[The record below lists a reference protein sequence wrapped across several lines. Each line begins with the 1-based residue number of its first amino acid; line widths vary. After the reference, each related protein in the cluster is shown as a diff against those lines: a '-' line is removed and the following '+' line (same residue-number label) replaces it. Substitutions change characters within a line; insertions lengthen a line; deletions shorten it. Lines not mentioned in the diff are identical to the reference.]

1 MNFKI
6 FRVAASAMLTFAV
19 TAVSFAQTKVL
30 VYTKTA
36 GFPHASIPAGSAA
49 ITKLGNANGFAVDVT
64 ADSSKIA
71 ESNLK
76 NYAAVVFLST
86 TGNLLNPYHQV
97 ELERYIQAGGGFVGI
112 HAAADAGYDWKW
124 YGRLVGA
131 YFDNHPRP
139 QQATINVVDKTH
151 PSTTMLPEK
160 WSRQDEWYNYKGINP
175 NIKVLLNLDEKSYTG
190 GRNGDKHPIAWYHD
204 YDGGRSFYTGLA
216 HFDAAF
222 SEDLFLQHLLGGIK
236 YAIGNNVKLDYTKAK
251 SQHAPEANRFTKTQ
265 LFTGGLFEP
274 TEMTILPN
282 LDVLIA
288 ERHGKISLYKNSTK
302 KVSIAATLKVYDKA
316 SVRGVNAEEGLLGI
330 QKDPDFATNRYVY
343 IYYSPA
349 DVSVNRLSRFVF
361 INDKIDLTSEKVILD
376 VASQR
381 EICCHTGGSIA
392 FGKDHTLY
400 LSTGDNSTPFDQPNA
415 KGKPNINSFAPI
427 DDREGLKQWD
437 ARRSSS
443 NTNDLRGKILR
454 INIQPDGSYTIPEGN
469 LFKPGQA
476 NTRPEIYVMGNRNP
490 YRISIDKKKD
500 FLYWGEIGPDAAK
513 DSMATRGPRGY
524 DELNQARQAG
534 YFGWPLFVGPNL
546 PYRAYDFNTGKSG
559 APFDAAKPINDSK
572 NNTGLKELP
581 PAQPAFVWY
590 PYEASGMFPQL
601 GASGRSAMA
610 GPVYYADEYKN
621 PNMPAYYNGKM
632 FFYEWMRGFIKP
644 ISLQP
649 NGDFERM
656 EPFME
661 DTKFNAPIDM
671 EFGPDGKLY
680 VLEYGTGWFT
690 ANKDAGLTRID
701 YNPGNRAPEITKL
714 TASKDA
720 GTLPFTVTIST
731 VAKDPEKDAIASYTW
746 NLGNGVKKVTT
757 QPKVTYTYAKKGNYT
772 ISVVAKDKKGAAS
785 KSDKTVS
792 VYGGND
798 ANIIAANLA
807 ALRNAAQPGK
817 VMVQQ
822 LDCKTCH
829 KENEQSIG
837 PSFTA
842 IAKKYPHDATV
853 TERLIRKVQ
862 GGGAGNWGDVAMPA
876 HPDMK
881 ADDLKKIVDWIYT
894 LAPTAK

>member
-1 MNFKI
+1 MKFKI
-6 FRVAASAMLTFAV
+6 FRVAAATVLALLITS
-19 TAVSFAQTKVL
+19 VSFAQSKVL
-30 VYTKTA
+30 VYTKTQAFHHNSIAA
-36 GFPHASIPAGSAA
+36 GEVA
-49 ITKLGNANGFAVDVT
+49 IKKLGAANGFAVDVT
-64 ADSSKIA
+64 ADSSKIT

-86 TGNLLNPYHQV
+86 TGNILTPYQQV
-97 ELERYIQAGGGFVGI
+97 DLERYIQAGGGFVGV

-160 WSRQDEWYNYKGINP
+160 WTRQDEWYNYKGINP

-190 GRNGDKHPIAWYHD
+190 GRNGEKHPIAWYHD
-204 YDGGRSFYTGLA
+204 YDGGRAFYTGLGHA
-216 HFDAAF
+216 DAAF

-236 YAIGNNVKLDYTKAK
+236 YAIGNNVKLDYSKTK
-251 SQHAPEANRFTKTQ
+251 SQHPPEANRFTKTQ

-302 KVSIAATLKVYDKA
+302 KVSIAGTLKVYDKA

-330 QKDPDFATNRYVY
+330 QKDPDFATNHYVY
-343 IYYSPA
+343 IYYSPV

-361 INDKIDLTSEKVILD
+361 ANDKIDMASEKVILD

-427 DDREGLKQWD
+427 DDREGKMQWD

-469 LFKPGQA
+469 LFKPGTA

-534 YFGWPLFVGPNL
+534 YFGWPLFVGPNRA
-546 PYRAYDFNTGKSG
+546 YRAYDFNTGKSG
-559 APFDAAKPINDSK
+559 APFDPAKPINDSK

-590 PYEASGMFPQL
+590 PYEASSDFPQL

-649 NGDFERM
+649 NGDFDKM

-661 DTKFNAPIDM
+661 DTKFNSPIDM

-690 ANKDAGLTRID
+690 ANKDAGLARID
-701 YNPGNRAPEITKL
+701 YNGGNRAPEITKL

-757 QPKVTYTYAKKGNYT
+757 VPKITYTYTKKGTYNV
-772 ISVVAKDKKGAAS
+772 SVVAKDKKGAAS

-798 ANIIAANLA
+798 ANKIAADLA

-876 HPDMK
+876 HPDLK
-881 ADDLKKIVDWIYT
+881 TEDLKKIVDWIYT
-894 LAPTAK
+894 LAPGAK

>member
-1 MNFKI
+1 MNFKKLS
-6 FRVAASAMLTFAV
+6 VAATTLLALLITSF
-19 TAVSFAQTKVL
+19 SFAQTKVL

-36 GFPHASIPAGSAA
+36 GYHHNSIAAGSVA
-49 ITKLGNANGFAVDVT
+49 ITKLGNANGFAVDVSD
-64 ADSSKIA
+64 DSTKIA

-86 TGNLLNPYHQV
+86 TGNMLTPYQQV
-97 ELERYIQAGGGFVGI
+97 DLERYIQAGGGFVGI

-131 YFDNHPRP
+131 YFDSHPQQ
-139 QQATINVVDKTH
+139 QQATINVVDKTNA
-151 PSTTMLPEK
+151 STKMLPEN
-160 WSRQDEWYNYKGINP
+160 WSRRDEWYNYKNINP

-190 GRNGDKHPIAWYHD
+190 GKNGANHPIAWYHD
-204 YDGGRSFYTGLA
+204 FDGGRSFYTGLG
-216 HFDAAF
+216 HTDQAF

-236 YAIGNNVKLDYTKAK
+236 YAIGNGKLDYAKAK
-251 SQHAPEANRFTKTQ
+251 SQHAPEQNRFQKTQ
-265 LFTGGLFEP
+265 LFTGSLFEP

-288 ERHGKISLYKNSTK
+288 QRRGEITLYKNATK
-302 KVSIAATLKVYDKA
+302 KVSLAAKLNVYFKA
-316 SVRGVNAEEGLLGI
+316 SVKGINAEEGVLGI
-330 QKDPDFATNRYVY
+330 QKDPDFATNHYIY
-343 IYYSPA
+343 IYYSPI

-361 INDKIDLTSEKVILD
+361 ANDKIDLKSEKVILD

-427 DDREGLKQWD
+427 DDREGNKQWD
-437 ARRSSS
+437 ARRSAS

-454 INIQPDGSYTIPEGN
+454 INIQPNGSYTIPEGN

-490 YRISIDKKKD
+490 YRISVDKKRD

-513 DSMATRGPRGY
+513 DSMATRGPKGY
-524 DELNQARQAG
+524 DELNQARKAG

-559 APFDAAKPINDSK
+559 APFDAAKPINNSA

-590 PYEASGMFPQL
+590 PYEVSGNFPQL
-601 GASGRSAMA
+601 GTSGRSAMA

-649 NGDFERM
+649 NGDFDKM

-671 EFGPDGKLY
+671 EMGPDGKLY

-690 ANKDAGLTRID
+690 ANKDAGLARID
-701 YNPGNRAPEITKL
+701 YISGNRAPEITKL
-714 TASKDA
+714 TANKDA
-720 GTLPFTVTIST
+720 GTLPFTVTVST
-731 VAKDPEKDAIASYTW
+731 IAKDPEKNAIASYTW

-757 QPKVTYTYAKKGNYT
+757 QPKITYTYTKKGNYT
-772 ISVVAKDKKGAAS
+772 ISVTAKDSKGAAS
-785 KSDKTVS
+785 KSDKTIN
-792 VYGGND
+792 VYAGND
-798 ANIIAANLA
+798 ANIIAAQLA

-817 VMVQQ
+817 VLVQQ

-829 KENEQSIG
+829 KENEKSIG
-837 PSFTA
+837 PSFTD

-853 TERLIRKVQ
+853 QERLIRKVL
-862 GGGAGNWGDVAMPA
+862 GGGAGTWGDVAMPA

-881 ADDLKKIVDWIYT
+881 ADDVKKIVDWIYT

>member
-1 MNFKI
+1 
-6 FRVAASAMLTFAV
+6 
-19 TAVSFAQTKVL
+19 
-30 VYTKTA
+30 
-36 GFPHASIPAGSAA
+36 
-49 ITKLGNANGFAVDVT
+49 
-64 ADSSKIA
+64 
-71 ESNLK
+71 
-76 NYAAVVFLST
+76 
-86 TGNLLNPYHQV
+86 
-97 ELERYIQAGGGFVGI
+97 
-112 HAAADAGYDWKW
+112 
-124 YGRLVGA
+124 
-131 YFDNHPRP
+131 
-139 QQATINVVDKTH
+139 
-151 PSTTMLPEK
+151 
-160 WSRQDEWYNYKGINP
+160 
-175 NIKVLLNLDEKSYTG
+175 
-190 GRNGDKHPIAWYHD
+190 
-204 YDGGRSFYTGLA
+204 
-216 HFDAAF
+216 
-222 SEDLFLQHLLGGIK
+222 
-236 YAIGNNVKLDYTKAK
+236 
-251 SQHAPEANRFTKTQ
+251 
-265 LFTGGLFEP
+265 
-274 TEMTILPN
+274 

-288 ERHGKISLYKNSTK
+288 QRRGEIALYKNATK
-302 KVSIAATLKVYDKA
+302 KVSLAAKLNTYFKT
-316 SVRGVNAEEGLLGI
+316 SVKGINAEEGVLGI
-330 QKDPDFATNRYVY
+330 QKDPDFATNHYIY
-343 IYYSPA
+343 IYYSPI

-361 INDKIDLTSEKVILD
+361 ANDKIDLKSEKVILD

-400 LSTGDNSTPFDQPNA
+400 LSTGDNSTPFDEPNA

-427 DDREGLKQWD
+427 DDREGNKQWD
-437 ARRSSS
+437 ARRSAG

-454 INIQPDGSYTIPEGN
+454 INVQPDGSYTIPEGN

-490 YRISIDKKKD
+490 YRISVDKKRD

-513 DSMATRGPRGY
+513 DSMATRGPKGY
-524 DELNQARQAG
+524 DELNQARKAG

-559 APFDAAKPINDSK
+559 APFDPAKPINDSK

-590 PYEASGMFPQL
+590 PYEASGNFPQL

-621 PNMPAYYNGKM
+621 PNMPTYYNGKM

-644 ISLQP
+644 ITLQP

-671 EFGPDGKLY
+671 EMGPDGKLY

-690 ANKDAGLTRID
+690 ANKDAGLARID
-701 YNPGNRAPEITKL
+701 YNSGNRAPEITKL
-714 TASKDA
+714 TANKDA
-720 GTLPFTVTIST
+720 GTLPFTVTVST

-757 QPKVTYTYAKKGNYT
+757 QPKVTYTYTKKGNYT
-772 ISVVAKDKKGAAS
+772 ISVIAKDKKGAAS
-785 KSDKTVS
+785 ISDKTVS
-792 VYGGND
+792 VYAGND
-798 ANIIAANLA
+798 AKIIAANLA

-817 VMVQQ
+817 VLVQQ

-829 KENEQSIG
+829 KENEKSIG
-837 PSFTA
+837 PSFTD

-853 TERLIRKVQ
+853 QERLIRKVL

-881 ADDLKKIVDWIYT
+881 ADDVKKIVDWIYT